1 VKKNR
6 SERVGVMYA
15 ATIAEEPLDRDVTL
29 SRRPLAAIFSR
40 KDTFVNITSEKSLCA
55 PTPPVDPHISSE

>member
-1 VKKNR
+1 
-6 SERVGVMYA
+6 MYA